1 MSAMA
6 PARRALV
13 ACAALTAAK
22 HGFPQLPQVTFASLS
37 AVRMDSNS
45 MPEQRSAHNR
55 YQEKVFDEKSDFF
68 ASATAT
74 PPKVVPRLQRIAT
87 SCRLAPKTTLL
98 DVGTGTGAL
107 LPFFQESGCDLS
119 KVTGVDLSA
128 GMLSFARE
136 RFPQVKFVQEDVL
149 QFHGGEKYDRVVFN
163 ACFGNL
169 YDPVAVLKHVAQELL
184 SEGGLVVISHPLGR
198 PWLRTLQEKDPRM
211 VLHDLPG
218 SNELKEMLTQ
228 VPELLL
234 ESLEDEADYYCLILK
249 RR

>member
-1 MSAMA
+1 MRPAMA

-22 HGFPQLPQVTFASLS
+22 HAFSPPQGLAAR
-37 AVRMDSNS
+37 AVRMESAPQN
-45 MPEQRSAHNR
+45 AHNA
-55 YQEKVFDEKSDFF
+55 YQAKVFDEKSDFF

-74 PPKVVPRLQRIAT
+74 PPQVVPRLQRIAA

-107 LPFFQESGCDLS
+107 LPFFQESGADLS

-128 GMLSFARE
+128 GMLSFARQ
-136 RFPQVKFVQEDVL
+136 RFPQVKFVQDDVL
-149 QFHGGEKYDRVVFN
+149 NFTGGRYDRVVFN

-169 YDPVAVLKHVAQELL
+169 YDPVAVLQHVARELL

-198 PWLRTLQEKDPRM
+198 AWLRTLQEKDPQM

-218 SNELKEMLTQ
+218 SEGLKQMLAQ
-228 VPELLL
+228 VPELAL
-234 ESLEDEADYYCLILK
+234 ESLEDEADYYCLVLK